1 MATSYEIHRHRDEFF
16 NDSFSE
22 MVEKILDLREELSGL
37 RSTAAS
43 IAGDFVAD
51 NDEDAA
57 LALVEMREAVAK
69 LGEGA

>member
-1 MATSYEIHRHRDEFF
+1 MATLHDIHRHRDEFF
-16 NDSFSE
+16 GDSFNE
-22 MVEKILDLREELSGL
+22 MVEKILDLREEISEL
-37 RSTAAS
+37 RSTAAD

-57 LALVEMREAVAK
+57 LALQEMREAVAK